1 MNFKLKWEI
10 IFIQMFF
17 YSIHFNNN
25 PLRRLDKN
33 FNAIVYI
40 RILHPLFEIS
50 YVKERD
56 GYGLLEMVF
65 TGDGLLVMVSE
76 ELMDC
81 EIKGMYMIQQ
91 GPL

>member
-1 MNFKLKWEI
+1 
-10 IFIQMFF
+10 MFF

>member
-1 MNFKLKWEI
+1 
-10 IFIQMFF
+10 MFF

-56 GYGLLEMVF
+56 G
-65 TGDGLLVMVSE
+65 T
-76 ELMDC
+76 
-81 EIKGMYMIQQ
+81 IKLYW
-91 GPL
+91 LW